1 VNLRQLQSF
10 AMVADSCSFSKAAL
24 RLGTNQPAL
33 SRAIR
38 ELEDSLG
45 VQLFHRDGRGAKLT
59 EGGRRL
65 LSHTHVILEAVKAA
79 EADVSSARSTCVLA
93 IAPTLA
99 RYMSHAIVSA
109 VADAAPNTTLRLVE
123 AFSEHIMEWLHNGR
137 VDIAVVYAN
146 HGSPGHPR
154 DVIGNERIYLVGSEN
169 ANWPDGT
176 IPFEALV
183 DLPLILPGH
192 PHGVRKQVESL
203 ARERGF
209 NLRSFIEADGLGSI
223 VDLIHKRFGYG
234 LLPIEP
240 LQAELAAGH
249 LSATKLHDPEITRD
263 IIIMT
268 ARNKALPLESDQ
280 VIAAIKTCFR
290 TMR

>member
-1 VNLRQLQSF
+1 VNLRQLQNF
-10 AMVADSCSFSKAAL
+10 AIVAESSSFSKAAI

-33 SRAIR
+33 SRTIR
-38 ELEDSLG
+38 DLEDSLG
-45 VQLFHRDGRGAKLT
+45 VQLFYRDGRGVKLT

-65 LSHTHVILEAVKAA
+65 LSHAQSILDAVKAA
-79 EADVSSARSTCVLA
+79 EADISSARSTCVVA

-109 VADAAPNTTLRLVE
+109 VAEAAPNTTIRLAE
-123 AFSEHIMEWLHNGR
+123 AFSEHIMEWLQNGR

-154 DVIGNERIYLVGSEN
+154 EIIGREEVYLVGADSTP
-169 ANWPDGT
+169 WPDGAVS
-176 IPFEALV
+176 FNSLM

-203 ARERGF
+203 ARERGV

-223 VDLIHKRFGYG
+223 VDLIQKRFGYG

-240 LQAELAAGH
+240 LQAEIAAGQ
-249 LSATKLHDPEITRD
+249 LSAVKLCDPEITRD
-263 IIIMT
+263 IEILT
-268 ARNKALPLESDQ
+268 ARNKALPIESTQ
-280 VIAAIKTCFR
+280 IVAAIKTCFR
-290 TMR
+290 SMR